1 MGHHL
6 PALLLRVQG
15 YAQPAQPPVAAVL
28 VGLVSERLMAANHMG
43 QPVVSNINWDKSYFL
58 TAVQV
63 ALLGLE
69 GVSVN
74 DKEESA

>member
-1 MGHHL
+1 M
-6 PALLLRVQG
+6 
-15 YAQPAQPPVAAVL
+15 
-28 VGLVSERLMAANHMG
+28 
-43 QPVVSNINWDKSYFL
+43 SNINWDKSYFL

-74 DKEESA
+74 DKEDTE